1 VIHSGRSGRAGLV
14 ALAFAAGCSRAA
26 GDPALTEVRR
36 DDLVVGVEVTGVLA
50 AVDSTDIK
58 PPPLRN
64 VWNFKIAN
72 IAPEGQEVKPGDP
85 VIAFDASEQMREL
98 ENMRNEA
105 EAAQKKLEKKRDDAQ
120 LAQRDDDLKI
130 AEAEANLRKATLK
143 TDAPADLVGSIQQ
156 REVQLDEQ
164 AARLA
169 LEAARQHAAQV
180 MHSSAEE
187 VQRLSDKASYAR
199 QRVEE
204 LQKSIARMQVTA
216 ARAGTIVYS
225 AGDNGEK
232 KKVGDNVWR
241 MEDIMQIVG
250 LGKMLGDGQVD
261 EVDMARLAEH
271 QPAVLRLDALP
282 DVQLRGSVASIARSV
297 SAKSQTDPSKIVKI
311 KISIASAGS
320 AGARSTPEGSAESID
335 PTKVALRPGMRF
347 RGQIEIERLRGVVQ
361 VPADAVF
368 VTPDGPVAYRRTGGG
383 FERVRLELGG
393 RTATTIEVKSGL
405 APGDRVSRSDPGA
418 VL

>member
-1 VIHSGRSGRAGLV
+1 VIRAGLL
-14 ALAFAAGCSRAA
+14 ALALAAGCGRAA
-26 GDPALTEVRR
+26 GDPALVEVRR
-36 DDLVVGVEVTGVLA
+36 DDLVVGVEVTGALA

-156 REVQLDEQ
+156 REIQLDEQ
-164 AARLA
+164 TARLA
-169 LEAARQHAAQV
+169 LESARQHAAQV
-180 MHSSAEE
+180 TRSSAEE

-216 ARAGTIVYS
+216 VRAGTIVYS

-261 EVDMARLAEH
+261 EVDMARLAEQ

-311 KISIASAGS
+311 RI
-320 AGARSTPEGSAESID
+320 SID

-347 RGQIEIERLRGVVQ
+347 RGQVEIERLRGVVQ

-383 FERVRLELGG
+383 FERVQLQLGK